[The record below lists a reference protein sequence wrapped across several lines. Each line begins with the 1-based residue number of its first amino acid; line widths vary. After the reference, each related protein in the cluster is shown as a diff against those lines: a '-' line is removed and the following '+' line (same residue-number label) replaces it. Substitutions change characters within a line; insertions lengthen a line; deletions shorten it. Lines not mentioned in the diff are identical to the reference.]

1 MFPKEWIVLDRTLD
15 FIFQEKAHI
24 RIGRL
29 HGGNVMMNL
38 RKLAK
43 YALTTGF
50 AFGLIAGTGTLTA
63 EAGAPVVKYDYET
76 QQLTVAPGN
85 GNNTSVSISGGNVTA
100 GDQKDKS
107 FYFYIVVDS
116 NGKTISTERIE
127 YKRDKTTVANAV
139 PTTVDMSGISYKKD
153 VKIKV
158 YADVDAKNIATDPTL
173 ITTVN
178 IKAQPAKITAKFT
191 PNAND
196 LEQIKV
202 TAGNPLGNGSWGTTN
217 STHTAITDTDTAA
230 GWEYK
235 TAYSTEWTNGLFL
248 SEEKIDEYATYGAT
262 LLIRQCSSNDG
273 TPTKLPTSG
282 TIPSKEVK
290 LKIPKK
296 SNGPKAV
303 VDPVKITVT
312 IPANCEWR
320 IIGDYDLKATSPT
333 KQRKNIWT
341 SLAVDDE
348 TGGWIENSTKKAYT
362 VSELNAKI
370 LDSATQ
376 KVSIDNTDVPA
387 SVLLGATIELRTTAT
402 AKKQASKLS
411 YVYLPAQTAAP
422 LTTEYTLEPVINA
435 KKNTVTGLKIT
446 NKTKNAMQILVTE
459 ESNITTTPGTGG
471 AADTHKVND
480 SFDLTSETFTAV
492 GANQAKVLPVTKAAE
507 DNFLVIRYTG
517 KKANAK
523 LKTDMVLSS
532 KTDVTKITYPK
543 SASKGLSVT
552 LSQGGTS
559 GTKFIVSGSNS
570 TDTSNYEF
578 YYRIEDSSPTS
589 IALNATKTSLGLS
602 LAVSNPATG
611 VDNVTVATGK
621 YIVVYECEK
630 TSGIIK
636 AYGSAE
642 VKEGAIKK

>member
-1 MFPKEWIVLDRTLD
+1 MLDRTLD

-85 GNNTSVSISGGNVTA
+85 ENNTSVSISGGNVTA

-376 KVSIDNTDVPA
+376 KVSIDNTDVPV

-446 NKTKNAMQILVTE
+446 NKTKNPMQILVTE
-459 ESNITTTPGTGG
+459 ESNITTTQGTGG